1 MKTESRAQAIDL
13 IQQQI
18 MNNQITDLH
27 QNFDAILENFERLF
41 RQGNMAEVAG
51 FYSDNAMLMPAG
63 CDLIEGHQ
71 AIEAYWQE
79 AINMGIRRIK
89 IDLMELE
96 QHGDS
101 ATEVSRYTMFD
112 ADEAVVDHGKGIMT
126 WKYDGNAWKMHRDIW
141 TSNLIQ

>member
-1 MKTESRAQAIDL
+1 
-13 IQQQI
+13 

-27 QNFDAILENFERLF
+27 RDFDTIMDNFERLF
-41 RQGNMAEVAG
+41 SDGNMAEVAG
-51 FYSDNAMLMPAG
+51 FYSDNAMLMPVG
-63 CDLIEGHQ
+63 SDLVKGRQ

-79 AINMGIRRIK
+79 AVDMGIRRIK

-112 ADEAVVDHGKGIMT
+112 AEDVVVDHGKGIMI
-126 WKYDGNAWKMHRDIW
+126 WKHNGQAWKMHRDIW
-141 TSNLIQ
+141 TSNSTY

>member
-1 MKTESRAQAIDL
+1 
-13 IQQQI
+13 
-18 MNNQITDLH
+18 MNTQTTDLH
-27 QNFDAILENFERLF
+27 REFDAILENFEELF
-41 RQGNMAEVAG
+41 RQGDMAEIAG
-51 FYSDNAMLMPAG
+51 FYSDNAMLLPVG
-63 CDLIEGHQ
+63 SDFIQGRQ

-79 AINMGIRRIK
+79 AVHMGIRRIK

-112 ADEAVVDHGKGIMT
+112 AEESILDQGKGIMI

-141 TSNLIQ
+141 TSNSAY